1 MAFTLFTIIILST
14 LGLIFDQYFILIKPY
29 IPFLLSLIMFFMGIT
44 LTPSD
49 FKRVIQK
56 WKLILV
62 GSGLQFLIM
71 PFLAILISKL
81 LQLPLP
87 LTIGMTLV
95 GSCPGGTASNVIV
108 FLGKGNVALSISLTL
123 FTTLLAPFFTP
134 LLLEITLGQT
144 IDINA
149 FQMFLAIGKIVV
161 LPLCLGIVLNTFFKG
176 LSTSLSKISS
186 QTSSIGIALI
196 ISCVLAL
203 NKSTLLNFPFLIFVA
218 VVLHNSLG
226 FMLGYFGAKLFTTSE
241 IDARTISVEVGMQNS
256 GLAVSLAQ
264 QFFTTYQGVSL
275 PGAIFS
281 FWHNI
286 SGISLA
292 SVFSQ
297 KKR

>member
-1 MAFTLFTIIILST
+1 
-14 LGLIFDQYFILIKPY
+14 
-29 IPFLLSLIMFFMGIT
+29 MGVT
-44 LTPSD
+44 LTLTD
-49 FKRVIQK
+49 FQRVIQK
-56 WKLILV
+56 WKLILL

-71 PFLAILISKL
+71 PLLAILISNL

-95 GSCPGGTASNVIV
+95 GACPGGTASNVIV

-134 LLLEITLGQT
+134 LILELTLGQT
-144 IDINA
+144 IEIKT
-149 FQMFLAIGKIVV
+149 FQMFISIGKIVV
-161 LPLCLGIVLNTFFKG
+161 FPLCLGIILNTFFKG
-176 LSTSLSKISS
+176 LSVSLTKISS

-203 NKSTLLNFPFLIFVA
+203 NKTTILNFPLLIFIG
-218 VVLHNSLG
+218 VVFHNSLG
-226 FMLGYFGAKLFTTSE
+226 FILGYFGSKLFTTSE
-241 IDARTISVEVGMQNS
+241 IDARTISIEVGMQNS

-292 SVFSQ
+292 SFFSQ
-297 KKR
+297 KKQ